1 MVFLN
6 RVSAKIK
13 KMMRAVLRSSDFPAE
28 CLNSTPVVEIKGTE
42 EATVSGVVRILGY
55 TLSEIVIDVC
65 EFTVTINGKCLTLY
79 SLDREKVCVSG
90 AIQNVSLGER
100 CVK

>member
-1 MVFLN
+1 MN
-6 RVSAKIK
+6 RISVKVKRLLRNI
-13 KMMRAVLRSSDFPAE
+13 MRSSDFPAE

-55 TLSEIVIDVC
+55 TLSKIVIDVC
-65 EFTVTINGKCLTLY
+65 EFTVTISGAGLALY

-90 AIQNVSLGER
+90 IIHTVSLGED
-100 CVK
+100 CGK